1 MPVRREDTAEDT
13 TLGGRAEARTPE
25 GTITGVTTGI
35 RRIGRFW
42 SELEVYFKTVVMS
55 ENLGT
60 VGAKGFQAIL
70 DEANFSAT
78 LEMPVLPLDQL
89 ELLDVFLDPSPPARN
104 QEEGLWEDKGEMLL
118 KIPDLPVSFDP
129 S

>member
-1 MPVRREDTAEDT
+1 MVF
-13 TLGGRAEARTPE
+13 
-25 GTITGVTTGI
+25 GVI
-35 RRIGRFW
+35 KWFW
-42 SELEVYFKTVVMS
+42 SELEVGCKTVAMS

-60 VGAKGFQAIL
+60 VGANGFQTML
-70 DEANFSAT
+70 DEEM
-78 LEMPVLPLDQL
+78 EMPVWDQIEPMGLLPDPSPPLPLDQL

-118 KIPDLPVSFDP
+118 KIPDLLVSFNQ